1 MLRPLSFRARILLIV
16 LAVAVI
22 PLGMLGLWLTR
33 ATARSGE
40 ELVRSRLDESLD
52 QTVAAVASRWI
63 RLRSDLLFLTEE
75 PGVQDALHV
84 GTVSSA
90 PAGLVRRI
98 EHLDPAVSAV
108 VVMDTARRQY
118 WALERAS
125 SRGGPL
131 DELGS
136 TPLLPV
142 PLDVWDR
149 PTGSLLGTVEVRM
162 SADGLLPA
170 GGFAPAVVGQVL
182 GLFDSATGVPLSPL
196 PFDPSLLGAEEFNW
210 AGQRWIATGRTLRDP
225 PIRIVAA
232 APLTPFTQPFERA
245 ARRGTILLL
254 AVTLAGLVLAML
266 LTNRM
271 TRSLARLSA
280 AAGAISRGN
289 FQQRVEVHRDDEVG
303 RLAQAFN
310 TMTQSLR
317 RTLDELAS
325 RESLAAVGQFAASLA
340 HEVRNALT
348 AIRVDLQSVQE
359 ELPADSPLG
368 TVQERALREIVR
380 LDETVSKALEVARTG
395 EMRVERV
402 DLREPIEAA
411 ADAAMPLFKERAAAL
426 ALQLGEAPLPVA
438 GDSGALEQL
447 FLNLMQNA
455 AQALEAGGEAKVAA
469 GAKGERIEVTV
480 SDNGA
485 GIPEPE
491 LIRVFEPLF
500 STRPEGTGLGL
511 TIARRIAVAHRG
523 TLELESEVGEGTTV
537 AVRLPLALAH
547 QEAAGLSRSGAEL

>member
-1 MLRPLSFRARILLIV
+1 MVRPLSFRARILLIV

-40 ELVRSRLDESLD
+40 ELVRSRLEESLD
-52 QTVAAVASRWI
+52 QTVGAIASRWVQ
-63 RLRSDLLFLTEE
+63 LRSSLLFLTEE
-75 PGVQDALHV
+75 PGVLDALRA
-84 GTVSSA
+84 GTVPSV
-90 PAGLVRRI
+90 PPGLVRRFDD
-98 EHLDPAVSAV
+98 LDASVLAV
-108 VVMDTARRQY
+108 VVMDTARREY
-118 WALERAS
+118 WALERPS
-125 SRGGPL
+125 SGGSSL
-131 DELGS
+131 DERS
-136 TPLLPV
+136 FMPPLPV
-142 PLDVWDR
+142 RLDVWDR
-149 PTGSLLGTVEVRM
+149 PSGSLLGTVEVRM

-170 GGFAPAVVGQVL
+170 GRFAPALVGQVL
-182 GLFDSATGVPLSPL
+182 GLFDSSTGVPLSSL

-210 AGQRWIATGRTLRDP
+210 AGQRWIASRRTLRDP

-245 ARRGTILLL
+245 ARRGSILLL
-254 AVTLAGLVLAML
+254 AVTLAGLALAAL
-266 LTNRM
+266 LANRL

-280 AAGAISRGN
+280 AADAVSRGDLR
-289 FQQRVEVHRDDEVG
+289 QRVEVHRDDEVG

-310 TMTQSLR
+310 TMTESLT

-348 AIRVDLQSVQE
+348 AVRVDVQSVQE

-368 TVQERALREIVR
+368 EVQERALREIVR

-395 EMRVERV
+395 EMRVEQV

-411 ADAAMPLFKERAAAL
+411 ADAAMPLFRERAAAL
-426 ALQLGEAPLPVA
+426 TLQLGDAPLPVA

-455 AQALEAGGEAKVAA
+455 AQALEPGGAATVVASAKD
-469 GAKGERIEVTV
+469 ERIEVTV
-480 SDNGA
+480 SDNGS
-485 GIPEPE
+485 GIPERE
-491 LIRVFEPLF
+491 LSRIFEPLF

-523 TLELESEVGEGTTV
+523 TLELDSEVGKGTTV
-537 AVRLPLALAH
+537 TIQLALAPSR
-547 QEAAGLSRSGAEL
+547 QAAAGLSRSGPEL

>member
-1 MLRPLSFRARILLIV
+1 MVRPLSFRARILLIV

-40 ELVRSRLDESLD
+40 ELVRSRLEESLD
-52 QTVAAVASRWI
+52 QTVATVASRWVQ
-63 RLRSDLLFLTEE
+63 LRSSLLFLTEE
-75 PGVQDALHV
+75 PGVQDALRA
-84 GTVSSA
+84 GTVPSV
-90 PAGLVRRI
+90 PPGLVRRFDD
-98 EHLDPAVSAV
+98 LDASVLAV
-108 VVMDTARRQY
+108 VVMDTARREY
-118 WALERAS
+118 WTLERQS
-125 SRGGPL
+125 SGGSSL
-131 DELGS
+131 DERS
-136 TPLLPV
+136 FMPPLPV

-149 PTGSLLGTVEVRM
+149 PSGSLLGTVEVRM
-162 SADGLLPA
+162 SVDGLLPA
-170 GGFAPAVVGQVL
+170 GRFAPALTGQVL
-182 GLFDSATGVPLSPL
+182 GLFDSSTGVPLSPL
-196 PFDPSLLGAEEFNW
+196 PFDPSLLAAEEFGW
-210 AGQRWIATGRTLRDP
+210 GGQRWIATARTLRDP

-245 ARRGTILLL
+245 ARRGSILLL
-254 AVTLAGLVLAML
+254 AVTLAGLALAAL
-266 LTNRM
+266 LANRL

-280 AAGAISRGN
+280 AAAAVSRGN
-289 FQQRVEVHRDDEVG
+289 LQQRVEVQGDDEIG

-310 TMTQSLR
+310 TMTESLR
-317 RTLDELAS
+317 STLDELAS

-380 LDETVSKALEVARTG
+380 LDETVSKALKVARTG
-395 EMRVERV
+395 EMRVERI
-402 DLREPIEAA
+402 DLREPIGAA
-411 ADAAMPLFKERAAAL
+411 ANAALPLFRERAAAL
-426 ALQLGEAPLPVA
+426 ALQLGDSPLTVA

-455 AQALEAGGEAKVAA
+455 AQALEPGGAATAAA
-469 GAKGERIEVTV
+469 GAKGGVIEVTV
-480 SDNGA
+480 SDNGS
-485 GIPEPE
+485 GIPAHE
-491 LIRVFEPLF
+491 LSRVFEPLF

-523 TLELESEVGEGTTV
+523 TLELESEAGKGTT
-537 AVRLPLALAH
+537 ATVRLPATPSRQA
-547 QEAAGLSRSGAEL
+547 AAGLSRSGAEL